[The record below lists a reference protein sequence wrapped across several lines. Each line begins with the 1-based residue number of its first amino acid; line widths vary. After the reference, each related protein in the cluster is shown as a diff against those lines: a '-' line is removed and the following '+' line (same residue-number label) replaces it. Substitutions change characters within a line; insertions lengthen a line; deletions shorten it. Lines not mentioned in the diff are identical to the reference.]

1 MTLSIVRVSLYLF
14 VLMFL
19 AFTKFSSI
27 LSLLL
32 ACLFCSSHQHF
43 CVTITGFRYDEFIV
57 HLTSKWSHTS
67 LNSESEGELN
77 QRESTDLPLRSP
89 SYPSS
94 CLQEITASQYRFC
107 TTFYTF
113 RWISQSF
120 PSYIFLST
128 CVFLSSSSILL
139 ISSIVISALT
149 LSAMA
154 KMFSGIIFCY
164 FLPF

>member
-43 CVTITGFRYDEFIV
+43 CVTITGFSYDEFIV

-77 QRESTDLPLRSP
+77 HRESTDLLPLRSP

-107 TTFYTF
+107 TE
-113 RWISQSF
+113 ISHAWEVCSLGRRKATGG
-120 PSYIFLST
+120 SLSHQGEQLK
-128 CVFLSSSSILL
+128 CKQVWAIPRQ
-139 ISSIVISALT
+139 AL
-149 LSAMA
+149 
-154 KMFSGIIFCY
+154 
-164 FLPF
+164 